1 MHIMEGFSVD
11 APGVIK
17 GFGEHAVVYGRTA
30 IAVAI
35 DIYATASVS
44 AESGETMELR
54 LLDFEE
60 SARFSLS
67 ELRHI
72 YEEYRSRTSI
82 EEYIKNSS
90 RIDAHALP
98 YAVVAA
104 RLVNE
109 TGMER
114 LPSVVEIHSEIPMQ
128 SGCASSAACS
138 TAFAVALARFS
149 GVRPEDHKM
158 VDIAREGERIVHRSE
173 GAGKV
178 DVIASYYGGYVSTAD
193 GGKRVPIEVRLN
205 MVLVDT
211 GPKKS
216 TAETVGNVRRLY
228 QQDREATEKRLEE
241 IERCAVEGLKAL
253 ASGDLVKGGEYMYR
267 DHEIL
272 RELGVSS
279 EGLDKAVGIAKKN
292 GAYGAKLSGGGGGGI
307 AVVLCRE
314 TGGMVKA
321 MEEAGFKAYVA
332 EVSLSGARDFLE

>member
-1 MHIMEGFSVD
+1 MEGFSVD

-44 AESGETMELR
+44 AESGTGMELR
-54 LLDFEE
+54 LLDFDE
-60 SARFSLS
+60 SSRFSLE
-67 ELRHI
+67 ELRHV
-72 YEEYRSRTSI
+72 YKEYKSRTSI
-82 EEYIKNSS
+82 EEYIKNNS
-90 RIDAHALP
+90 RINAHALP

-104 RLVNE
+104 RFVVE
-109 TGMER
+109 KGMER
-114 LPSVVEIHSEIPMQ
+114 LPSVVKISSKIPMQ

-149 GVRPEDHKM
+149 GTRPDDHEM

-193 GGKRVPIEVRLN
+193 GGKRVPIDVKLN

-228 QQDREATEKRLEE
+228 QQDREATEKKLEE

-253 ASGDLVKGGEYMYR
+253 ANGDLVKGGECMYR

-279 EGLDKAVGIAKKN
+279 EGLDRAVSIAKEN

-314 TGGMVKA
+314 TGKMVKA
-321 MEEAGFKAYVA
+321 MEKAGFKAYVA
-332 EVSLSGARDFLE
+332 DVSLKGARDFLG